1 MDTVGF
7 TQMKD
12 GSREDYL
19 LLRNLEHR
27 HLAGTGARVLRELER
42 QAEETFEGYQ
52 ITRLEHALQCATRA
66 ERDGADIDWIVAAL
80 VHDIG
85 DGLAPLNHDRFAA
98 ELLRPFVREECTW
111 VVEHHG
117 TFQMIYYA
125 HHYDGWNPDERD
137 RYRDHPL
144 FDTCAGFCE
153 RWDQSSFDPA
163 YEYRQLSDFA
173 PMVLEVFSRRA
184 YAEDV
189 VRPGMVIG
197 LPSTLAS
204 QAAQ

>member
-19 LLRNLEHR
+19 LLRDLEHR

-117 TFQMIYYA
+117 AFQMIYYA
-125 HHYDGWNPDERD
+125 HHYDGWDRNERD
-137 RYRDHPL
+137 RYRDHAL
-144 FDTCAGFCE
+144 FDSCAAFCE

-163 YEYRQLSDFA
+163 YKYRPLGEFA
-173 PMVLEVFSRRA
+173 PMLLEVFSRRA
-184 YAEDV
+184 YAESV
-189 VRPGMVIG
+189 VRPGVVIG
-197 LPSTLAS
+197 LPPTPAS
-204 QAAQ
+204 QAAP